1 MNIKVQVC
9 GLVLVTIIELLYRGQ
24 GKNVLGSQRQFARML
39 HTSFLLLIL
48 DIFTLVLINRFE
60 GRYNIVIYEICKL
73 YLVSLVTMCYSSCA
87 YIVEEI
93 SNSSTSLKRFI
104 TATNILRIICSIFI
118 MIVPIHIHNGE
129 NSYTY
134 GPSINMAYVICGYI
148 ITVNF
153 YILFRYKRKIDK
165 RRWGA
170 SLIWMMAWIVS
181 AVIQFINNELLV
193 VGFAAALGSSV
204 LYMKM
209 ENPESYHDRDTG
221 LLNDYSFKLYVKE
234 LEKKQINC
242 RILVVVFNILDLGL
256 SSEQEQDITRNFANY
271 LQNSEGIVTF
281 RCQNREFIIVS
292 QDEQKL
298 VNLSNLILWKIKE
311 PWEIQ
316 GKSYYTDCYLFE
328 IDSTHLD
335 NHNDLDIIP
344 VFVTEKMEEAK
355 GNLVYMDS
363 DWISRHRRKI
373 EIEKLISEAID
384 DNRILVYYQPIYSVE
399 KKRYTSA
406 EALVRIIDKEDK
418 IIPPG
423 EFIPIAEDNESII
436 TLGEIVFRKTC
447 QMIVRE
453 RLFEKG
459 YEYIEIN
466 LSVVQST
473 KADFA
478 DKIISIIKQTGVD
491 PKMINLEIT
500 ETAAIRSKEVLLKNM
515 RKLIDY
521 GITFSLDDFGT
532 GYSNLNYIMELPVD
546 IVKFD
551 KNMTDSY
558 FESDRNKMVMST
570 AINMIKAMGMKIVVE
585 GVERKE
591 QLEAVCEEGVHYI
604 QGFYFSRPLPEKDF
618 VAGAIN
624 SNVASTGV

>member
-9 GLVLVTIIELLYRGQ
+9 GLVLVAIIELLYRGQ
-24 GKNVLGSQRQFARML
+24 GKVVLGSQKRFAKML
-39 HTSFLLLIL
+39 HTSFILLIL
-48 DIFTLVLINRFE
+48 DIFTLVLIDRFE
-60 GRYNIVIYEICKL
+60 GHYNLVIYETCKL
-73 YLVSLVTMCYSSCA
+73 YLVSLVTMCFSSCA
-87 YIVEEI
+87 YIAEEI
-93 SNSSTSLKRFI
+93 SSDIVSLKRYVRDS
-104 TATNILRIICSIFI
+104 NVLIFI
-118 MIVPIHIHNGE
+118 CCIIIMILPIHVHNGA

-134 GPSINMAYVICGYI
+134 GPSVYLTYIVCSYI
-148 ITVNF
+148 ILGNF

-170 SLIWMMAWIVS
+170 SLIWMLAWVAS
-181 AVIQFINNELLV
+181 AVMQFINSELLV
-193 VGFAAALGSSV
+193 VGFAAAIGSCV

-234 LEKKQINC
+234 LEEKRINC
-242 RILVVVFNILDLGL
+242 HMLVVVFNFHDLGL
-256 SSEQEQDITRNFANY
+256 SSENEREITRSFANY
-271 LQNSEGIVTF
+271 LQNSEGMVTF
-281 RCQNREFIIVS
+281 RCQSREFIIVS
-292 QDEQKL
+292 LDEQKL
-298 VNLSNLILWKIKE
+298 INLSNLILWKIKE
-311 PWEIQ
+311 PWVIQ
-316 GKSYYTDCYLFE
+316 EKNYYTDCYLFG
-328 IDSTHLD
+328 IDSIYLD
-335 NHNDLDIIP
+335 NHNDLDIIS
-344 VFVTEKMEEAK
+344 VFVTEKIEEAK
-355 GNLVYMDS
+355 GNVIYMDE

-373 EIEKLISEAID
+373 EIEKLISDAIE

-399 KKRYTSA
+399 KKKYTSA

-453 RLFEKG
+453 RLYEKG

-466 LSVVQST
+466 LSAVQST

-570 AINMIKAMGMKIVVE
+570 TINMIKAMGMKIVVE